1 MIMTHNLWQE
11 QLSSAFELAS
21 SCVCKVLYQSLLQ
34 EAEG

>member
-21 SCVCKVLYQSLLQ
+21 SCIYKGLYQSLPQ

>member
-11 QLSSAFELAS
+11 QLSGAFALAS
-21 SCVCKVLYQSLLQ
+21 SCVWKGRYQSLLQ